1 MALLQRII
9 QNIFVKFLLKNPS
22 VNLCVC
28 VRACV
33 RVCVRACVHVCL
45 RVYVCLRVRACVCV
59 YTFPPWR
66 LLPTARRLRHT
77 YLRGTDQRCYILSI
91 IAGVSAK
98 FLHLHFEIC
107 HILPPKTK
115 LQLTENWR
123 ENDDIWLREKMIS
136 VDIRYKSA
144 HHHTDK

>member
-1 MALLQRII
+1 MKVVNSMHVFKSWKFYTVLAFPLLT
-9 QNIFVKFLLKNPS
+9 V
-22 VNLCVC
+22 CVCVWARARARAC
-28 VRACV
+28 VRACMC
-33 RVCVRACVHVCL
+33 VCVCVFACV
-45 RVYVCLRVRACVCV
+45 RVCV